1 MLISLAYTATGGA
14 EFGPPPLRVKAH
26 TNRLF
31 SLIFGK
37 EGNRD
42 ETRRIGT
49 GTGRGH
55 PYIGI
60 AQYIFWRIPDI
71 AQFNPV

>member
-1 MLISLAYTATGGA
+1 MQA
-14 EFGPPPLRVKAH
+14 
-26 TNRLF
+26 
-31 SLIFGK
+31 K
-37 EGNRD
+37 EGYRD

-60 AQYIFWRIPDI
+60 AQYMFWRIPDI
-71 AQFNPV
+71 AQFNPVYWVLFHELSPAAARPPRPAGQIWA